1 MAGDDVDGTGPT
13 QASPAGDAPTDVA
26 SGVTRRT
33 DAADSL
39 LGGVLAGRYRI
50 DRRLGSGGMG
60 AVYAGTHLLL
70 DRPVAVKVIKPRFGD
85 DPGIAQRF
93 IQEARA
99 ASVIA
104 HAHVV
109 EITDFGETDGGTA
122 FFVMERLEGEDLAA
136 TVAREGPLA
145 WQRVVHI
152 GEQIARALA
161 AAHKHG
167 VVHRDIKPANCF
179 RLTRD
184 DDPDYIKVLDFGL
197 AKVVGGASRG
207 DDASLTQTGA
217 LLGTPGYIA
226 PELYRGLAADHRV
239 DIYALGA
246 LMHKLLTG
254 ELPPMRLGSDDPTE
268 LALSAVPPGLQAIL
282 RRALA
287 DDPSA
292 RYPTAQAVAAD
303 LRHLAAG
310 TGVSLD
316 PGSDP
321 PAASGPLLAVTHD
334 ARGLSFTIGA
344 PLLGV
349 LLLGLGLFVFFSL
362 RADGLPPA
370 EPAGVPVEPARS
382 DAEPGPPVAAAP
394 APPAPPPPVPPPPVP
409 APIEPTSAEP
419 RPPTAPSTV
428 EPRTA
433 SATSDPEPP
442 PAPPADPGATTDGPG
457 PPPVSALPAGS
468 PAAVQKA
475 IRRRC
480 AGTFDYTVRLEWKA
494 DAEGRLIPGS
504 ARVVGAPLHNDAE
517 SCALRQLVRT
527 ELAWTPD
534 ETYTHA
540 FKSG

>member
-1 MAGDDVDGTGPT
+1 MTGDDVDGTDPT
-13 QASPAGDAPTDVA
+13 QANPAGDAPTDLA
-26 SGVTRRT
+26 SDAPRRA
-33 DAADSL
+33 DAPDSL

-70 DRPVAVKVIKPRFGD
+70 DRPIAVKVIKPRFGD

-93 IQEARA
+93 IQEART
-99 ASVIA
+99 ASGIG

-109 EITDFGETDGGTA
+109 EITDFGETEAGTA
-122 FFVMERLEGEDLAA
+122 YFVMERLEGEDLAA
-136 TVAREGPLA
+136 TVSREGPLA
-145 WQRVVHI
+145 WQRVVHV

-167 VVHRDIKPANCF
+167 IVHRDIKPANCF

-197 AKVVGGASRG
+197 AKVVGASRH

-254 ELPPMRLGSDDPTE
+254 ELPPMRLGLEGPSE
-268 LALSAVPPGLQAIL
+268 LALSTVPPVLQAIL

-287 DDPSA
+287 DDPAA
-292 RYPTAQAVAAD
+292 RYPTAQALASD
-303 LRHLAAG
+303 LRRLAAG

-321 PAASGPLLAVTHD
+321 PAASGPLLAVTRD

-344 PLLGV
+344 PLLGA
-349 LLLGLGLFVFFSL
+349 LLLSLGVFAFFSL
-362 RADGLPPA
+362 RAGSLPPA
-370 EPAGVPVEPARS
+370 EPVGV
-382 DAEPGPPVAAAP
+382 
-394 APPAPPPPVPPPPVP
+394 PAPPPALVAHEPPPPVAPPP
-409 APIEPTSAEP
+409 APAAPPVA
-419 RPPTAPSTV
+419 PPTAPTPATPDPAPV
-428 EPRTA
+428 AAPAAPLEPPAAPADLEPRQ
-433 SATSDPEPP
+433 PQ
-442 PAPPADPGATTDGPG
+442 APVAKPLRP
-457 PPPVSALPAGS
+457 GS

-475 IRRRC
+475 ISRRC
-480 AGTFDYTVRLEWKA
+480 GGTFGYDVTLQWKA
-494 DAEGRLIPGS
+494 DDDGRVIPGS
-504 ARVVGAPLHNDAE
+504 VKALVGSRVTLNDAE
-517 SCALRQLVRT
+517 TCAVRQLARS
-527 ELAWTPD
+527 ELAWTPG
-534 ETYTHA
+534 ETYTHK

>member
-1 MAGDDVDGTGPT
+1 M
-13 QASPAGDAPTDVA
+13 
-26 SGVTRRT
+26 
-33 DAADSL
+33 

-136 TVAREGPLA
+136 TVTREGPLA

-207 DDASLTQTGA
+207 EDASLTQTGA

-292 RYPTAQAVAAD
+292 RYPTAQAVATD

-321 PAASGPLLAVTHD
+321 PATSGPLLAVTHD

-344 PLLGV
+344 PLLGALV
-349 LLLGLGLFVFFSL
+349 LGLGLFAFFSL
-362 RADGLPPA
+362 RAGSLPPPSP
-370 EPAGVPVEPARS
+370 PASSRARAQRRRTRTAGRRRAFRPATRSHRARGAHRRRAAHHDAADCRRRRATPPPVEPAATT
-382 DAEPGPPVAAAP
+382 AE
-394 APPAPPPPVPPPPVP
+394 
-409 APIEPTSAEP
+409 E
-419 RPPTAPSTV
+419 
-428 EPRTA
+428 
-433 SATSDPEPP
+433 PEPK
-442 PAPPADPGATTDGPG
+442 
-457 PPPVSALPAGS
+457 PVSALPKGS
-468 PAAVQKA
+468 RAAVQKA

-480 AGTFDYTVRLEWKA
+480 AGTFDYTVKLEWKA
-494 DAEGRLIPGS
+494 DAEGRLLPDRPGS
-504 ARVVGAPLHNDAE
+504 SAPRCTTTQRAAPCASSSAASSPGPPARPTLTPSRAADLSPGHVSPGPVTARTRSRRWRAPG
-517 SCALRQLVRT
+517 R
-527 ELAWTPD
+527 
-534 ETYTHA
+534 
-540 FKSG
+540 

>member
-1 MAGDDVDGTGPT
+1 MTGDDVDGTGPT
-13 QASPAGDAPTDVA
+13 QAGPAGDAPTDVA
-26 SGVTRRT
+26 SGVTPRA
-33 DAADSL
+33 DAPDSL

-70 DRPVAVKVIKPRFGD
+70 DRPVAVKIIKPRFGD
-85 DPGIAQRF
+85 DSGIAQRF

-99 ASVIA
+99 ASVIG

-136 TVAREGPLA
+136 TVTREGPLA

-207 DDASLTQTGA
+207 EDASLTQTGA

-268 LALSAVPPGLQAIL
+268 LALAAVPPGLQAIL

-292 RYPTAQAVAAD
+292 RYPTAQAVATD

-321 PAASGPLLAVTHD
+321 PATSGPLLAVTHD

-344 PLLGV
+344 PLLGALV
-349 LLLGLGLFVFFSL
+349 LGLGLFAFFSL
-362 RADGLPPA
+362 RAGSLPPV
-370 EPAGVPVEPARS
+370 EPAGVPVEPARK
-382 DAEPGPPVAAAP
+382 DAEPGPPVVAVEP
-394 APPAPPPPVPPPPVP
+394 SAPPA
-409 APIEPTSAEP
+409 APTASAEP
-419 RPPTAPSTV
+419 IAAEPRTTTPPTAADV
-428 EPRTA
+428 
-433 SATSDPEPP
+433 EPP
-442 PAPPADPGATTDGPG
+442 PAPVEPAATTADEPE
-457 PPPVSALPAGS
+457 PTPVSALPKGS
-468 PAAVQKA
+468 RAAVQKA

-480 AGTFDYTVRLEWKA
+480 AGTFDYTVKLEWKA
-494 DAEGRLIPGS
+494 DAEGRLLPGS
-504 ARVVGAPLHNDAE
+504 ARVVGTPLHNDAE
-517 SCALRQLVRT
+517 SCALRQLVRS
-527 ELAWTPD
+527 EFAWTPG

>member
-1 MAGDDVDGTGPT
+1 M
-13 QASPAGDAPTDVA
+13 
-26 SGVTRRT
+26 
-33 DAADSL
+33 

-60 AVYAGTHLLL
+60 AVYAGPHLLL

-136 TVAREGPLA
+136 TVSREGPLA

-207 DDASLTQTGA
+207 EDASLTQTGA

-268 LALSAVPPGLQAIL
+268 LALSAAPPGLQAIL

-292 RYPTAQAVAAD
+292 RYPTAQAVATD

-321 PAASGPLLAVTHD
+321 PATSGPLLAVTHD

-344 PLLGV
+344 PLLGALV
-349 LLLGLGLFVFFSL
+349 LGLGLFAFFSL
-362 RADGLPPA
+362 RARSLPPA
-370 EPAGVPVEPARS
+370 EPAGVPVESART
-382 DAEPGPPVAAAP
+382 DAAP
-394 APPAPPPPVPPPPVP
+394 AVA
-409 APIEPTSAEP
+409 AEP
-419 RPPTAPSTV
+419 
-428 EPRTA
+428 
-433 SATSDPEPP
+433 SAPP
-442 PAPPADPGATTDGPG
+442 PAPTAPAEATPAEPRTPTPPPAANVEPSPSPVEPAATTAEEPE
-457 PPPVSALPAGS
+457 PTPVSALPKGS
-468 PAAVQKA
+468 RAAVQKA

-480 AGTFDYTVRLEWKA
+480 AGTFDYTVKLEWKA
-494 DAEGRLIPGS
+494 DADGRLLPGS
-504 ARVVGAPLHNDAE
+504 ARVVGTPLHNDAE
-517 SCALRQLVRT
+517 KLRPAPARPQRVRLDPRGDLHLRLQERLTCPPGHPPLGPHLPAALASARRMTCPFGHVTALTRSPCRR
-527 ELAWTPD
+527 AP
-534 ETYTHA
+534 A
-540 FKSG
+540 R

>member
-1 MAGDDVDGTGPT
+1 MAGDDIDGTGPT
-13 QASPAGDAPTDVA
+13 QANPAGDAPTDLA
-26 SGVTRRT
+26 SGVTRRA
-33 DAADSL
+33 DAPDSL

-70 DRPVAVKVIKPRFGD
+70 DRPIAVKIIKPRFGD

-99 ASVIA
+99 ASGIG
-104 HAHVV
+104 HPHVV
-109 EITDFGETDGGTA
+109 EITDFGETEGGTA
-122 FFVMERLEGEDLAA
+122 YFVMERLEGEDLAD
-136 TVAREGPLA
+136 TVTREGPLA
-145 WQRVVHI
+145 WPRVVHI
-152 GEQIARALA
+152 SEQIARALA

-197 AKVVGGASRG
+197 AKVVGSASRAEQ
-207 DDASLTQTGA
+207 DASLTQTGA

-226 PELYRGLAADHRV
+226 PELYRGLSADHRV

-254 ELPPMRLGSDDPTE
+254 ELPPMRLGSDGPSE
-268 LALSAVPPGLQAIL
+268 LSLAAVPPGLQAIL

-287 DDPSA
+287 DEPAA
-292 RYPTAQAVAAD
+292 RYPTAQALAVD

-316 PGSDP
+316 PGSEP

-334 ARGLSFTIGA
+334 ARGISFTIGA
-344 PLLGV
+344 PLLGALV
-349 LLLGLGLFVFFSL
+349 LGLGLFAFFSL
-362 RADGLPPA
+362 RAGSLPPA
-370 EPAGVPVEPARS
+370 DPAGVPVEPARIT
-382 DAEPGPPVAAAP
+382 AEPGPPVIAAAAAP
-394 APPAPPPPVPPPPVP
+394 
-409 APIEPTSAEP
+409 PTSPSEP
-419 RPPTAPSTV
+419 PTV
-428 EPRTA
+428 EPPTPASPDVLGPNTHEPASPGETTA
-433 SATSDPEPP
+433 PATTSGADEPEPR
-442 PAPPADPGATTDGPG
+442 A
-457 PPPVSALPAGS
+457 ALPKGS

-480 AGTFDYTVRLEWKA
+480 AGTFGYTVKLQWKA
-494 DAEGRLIPGS
+494 DADGHLIPGS
-504 ARVVGAPLHNDAE
+504 VKVLGTPQHNDAE
-517 SCALRQLVRT
+517 SCALRQLVRS
-527 ELAWTPD
+527 ELAWTPG
-534 ETYTHA
+534 ETYAHA

>member
-1 MAGDDVDGTGPT
+1 M
-13 QASPAGDAPTDVA
+13 
-26 SGVTRRT
+26 
-33 DAADSL
+33 
-39 LGGVLAGRYRI
+39 

-70 DRPVAVKVIKPRFGD
+70 DRPVAVKIIKPRFGD

-99 ASVIA
+99 ASVIG

-136 TVAREGPLA
+136 TVTREGPLA

-207 DDASLTQTGA
+207 EDASLTQTGA

-292 RYPTAQAVAAD
+292 RYPTAQAVATD

-321 PAASGPLLAVTHD
+321 PATSGPLLAVTHD

-344 PLLGV
+344 PLLGALV
-349 LLLGLGLFVFFSL
+349 LGLGLFAFFSL
-362 RADGLPPA
+362 RAGSSPPA
-370 EPAGVPVEPARS
+370 EPAGVPVEPARTG
-382 DAEPGPPVAAAP
+382 AEPGSAVVAVEPSAPPPAPTAPAEPIAAEPRTTTPPDAADVEPPRRPSSPPPPPPTSPSRRPSARCPRAAARLSKRPSAAAAP
-394 APPAPPPPVPPPPVP
+394 APSTTPSSWSGRPTPRAACYPARPGSS
-409 APIEPTSAEP
+409 APRCTTTPRAAPCASSSA
-419 RPPTAPSTV
+419 
-428 EPRTA
+428 A
-433 SATSDPEPP
+433 SS
-442 PAPPADPGATTDGPG
+442 PG
-457 PPPVSALPAGS
+457 PPARPTPTPSRAADLS
-468 PAAVQKA
+468 PGTRGTWPRHGLARS
-475 IRRRC
+475 RRWR
-480 AGTFDYTVRLEWKA
+480 AP
-494 DAEGRLIPGS
+494 GR
-504 ARVVGAPLHNDAE
+504 
-517 SCALRQLVRT
+517 
-527 ELAWTPD
+527 
-534 ETYTHA
+534 
-540 FKSG
+540 

>member
-13 QASPAGDAPTDVA
+13 QASPDGDAPTDLA
-26 SGVTRRT
+26 SDAPPRRA
-33 DAADSL
+33 DVPDSL

-70 DRPVAVKVIKPRFGD
+70 DRPIAVKIIKPRFGD

-93 IQEARA
+93 IQEART
-99 ASVIA
+99 ASGIA

-109 EITDFGETDGGTA
+109 EITDFGETENGTA

-136 TVAREGPLA
+136 TVTREGPLA

-152 GEQIARALA
+152 GEQIARALG

-197 AKVVGGASRG
+197 AKVVGASRHG
-207 DDASLTQTGA
+207 DASLTQTGA

-254 ELPPMRLGSDDPTE
+254 ELPPMRLGLDGPSE

-287 DDPSA
+287 DDPAA
-292 RYPTAQAVAAD
+292 RYPTAQALAGD
-303 LRHLAAG
+303 LRRLAAG
-310 TGVSLD
+310 TGVSID

-321 PAASGPLLAVTHD
+321 PAASGPLLTVTRD

-344 PLLGV
+344 PLLGA
-349 LLLGLGLFVFFSL
+349 LLLGLGVFAYFSL
-362 RADGLPPA
+362 RAVSLPPT
-370 EPAGVPVEPARS
+370 EPVGVPPDPRPLAVER
-382 DAEPGPPVAAAP
+382 
-394 APPAPPPPVPPPPVP
+394 PAPPPPAPAPPPVAVPLAPEP
-409 APIEPTSAEP
+409 AA
-419 RPPTAPSTV
+419 PPP
-428 EPRTA
+428 A
-433 SATSDPEPP
+433 SPDPPPVVASPEPP
-442 PAPPADPGATTDGPG
+442 PADSDPSLAPPEPA
-457 PPPVSALPAGS
+457 PPTAKPLPPGS

-480 AGTFDYTVRLEWKA
+480 GETFGYDVTLQWKA

-504 ARVVGAPLHNDAE
+504 VKALVGKRTLLNDAE
-517 SCALRQLVRT
+517 TCAVRQLTRS
-527 ELAWTPD
+527 ELVWTPG
-534 ETYTHA
+534 ETYTHK
-540 FKSG
+540 FKAG